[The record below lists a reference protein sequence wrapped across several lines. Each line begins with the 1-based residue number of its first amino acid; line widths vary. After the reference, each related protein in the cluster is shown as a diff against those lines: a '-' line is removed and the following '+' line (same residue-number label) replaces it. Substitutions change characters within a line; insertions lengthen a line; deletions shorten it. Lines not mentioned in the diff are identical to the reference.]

1 MHVRKTS
8 FVFALTFMFS
18 LLGVIVK
25 SSSVPVVN
33 SSTATLYVNPQTT
46 VGTLGQNFTVNIEIS
61 DVVDLYGWEFRL
73 RWDST
78 ILEAL
83 NVTEGPFL
91 KQGGDTFFCLK
102 INNTAGYMIVDC
114 TLLGNVPG
122 VNGDGTLAIVEFYV
136 ETIGDCVLDLYGT
149 ILVNSVEQ
157 PIEHTAVDGYY
168 YTSIH
173 DVAVI
178 NLAASGS
185 SVNVTVVNQGTH
197 TETFNVSTYYTRLTD
212 PLIGTQTV
220 TLELGAN
227 ITLTFTWTPPAYG
240 RYEIL
245 AEASIVEGE
254 TDTADNIRT
263 IIIYVGYGGSN
274 TGSHKSESLNGYHMA
289 MFVFVLFMP
298 VMMLTFQKNR
308 EISLFDIPAT
318 ALKQSLYD
326 NPPNHLNTWQEW
338 TRRQPI

>member
-1 MHVRKTS
+1 MKKTPLI
-8 FVFALTFMFS
+8 FILAFMAL
-18 LLGVIVK
+18 LLGIAVK
-25 SSSVPVVN
+25 SSTIPGVK
-33 SSTATLYVNPQTT
+33 SSTATIYVNPQTT

-73 RWDST
+73 GWNAT
-78 ILEAL
+78 LLEAL

-91 KQGGDTFFCLK
+91 KQGGDTFFCSK

-122 VNGDGTLAIVEFYV
+122 VSGNGTLAIVEFYV
-136 ETIGDCVLDLYGT
+136 ETVGDCTLDLYGT
-149 ILVNSVEQ
+149 ILINSAEQ
-157 PIEHTAVDGYY
+157 PIEHTAFDGYY
-168 YTSIH
+168 YTSVH
-173 DVAVI
+173 DVAVT
-178 NLAASGS
+178 NLAASES
-185 SVNVTVVNQGTH
+185 SVNVTVENQGTH

-254 TDTADNIRT
+254 TDTDDNIRT

-274 TGSHKSESLNGYHMA
+274 TGSHKSESLNGYHVA
-289 MFVFVLFMP
+289 VFILALFMP
-298 VMMLTFQKNR
+298 VMMLTFRKNR

-318 ALKQSLYD
+318 ALKQSFYNN